1 MLGVRCWSLIV
12 GDSGGNKSRQ
22 LVLCAV
28 AGNFSG
34 MWCRKFF
41 LHLVA
46 KKPGSLCRAFG
57 ERWLLCINAYEAQRP
72 VNPEATCEAD
82 IPVNLTGFSSP
93 AYP

>member
-34 MWCRKFF
+34 NAWRKFF
-41 LHLVA
+41 RHVVSEIFPA
-46 KKPGSLCRAFG
+46 PGGKKARQFVPGF
-57 ERWLLCINAYEAQRP
+57 W
-72 VNPEATCEAD
+72 
-82 IPVNLTGFSSP
+82 
-93 AYP
+93 